1 MLLIHIRL
9 LMHICIHY
17 IFTPSPFLIERLKLW
32 PLLIGHLHVL
42 KTKNAIEI
50 EIKYETNC
58 KHVKLSI
65 SGAPNL
71 K

>member
-1 MLLIHIRL
+1 MLLIHIRYL
-9 LMHICIHY
+9 FFY
-17 IFTPSPFLIERLKLW
+17 IFTPSLYLFQRLKFW

-42 KTKNAIEI
+42 ETKSAIEI
-50 EIKYETNC
+50 EIKYQTNC

-65 SGAPNL
+65 NVAPNL